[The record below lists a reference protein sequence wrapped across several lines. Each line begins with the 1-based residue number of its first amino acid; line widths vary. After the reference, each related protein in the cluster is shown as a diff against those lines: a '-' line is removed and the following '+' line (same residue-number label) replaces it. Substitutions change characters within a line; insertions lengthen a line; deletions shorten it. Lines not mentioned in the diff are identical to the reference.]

1 MKMLSRKQVTA
12 SIGLLVTLALPL
24 AATAEVPPDYANA
37 TLSGDWNGARS
48 TAWRSGWAWDAALK
62 VDTLHSSGGIA
73 PGSRGMSQLD
83 LRLAADL
90 GKIAGWEGATA
101 YLHVLDD
108 RGAGIN
114 ARQTGSLMG
123 VSNIEVP
130 VPTTRIF
137 HAWLQQ
143 NFLDDR
149 VSLLAGL
156 YPIDSEFFAM
166 ESASLLLHPS
176 FGTPADLALTRGPSI
191 FNNSAFGLRGKW
203 LSADQTVYAMGALLD
218 GIPNDPAHPR
228 RTAIRFAKGDGAFVI
243 AEMGWMPNEL
253 GHLFEPNEPVH
264 GLPTP
269 ALVRHAK
276 YSGVSKYAIG
286 LWRYGNRVPDQ
297 LDVDASNEPLQ
308 RYSQGAYLLAER
320 TLLGFGGAG
329 RDLAAFARYS
339 LSDGNSAAIDRMW
352 NLGLRLRGPSA
363 GRPDDAV
370 VIGWT
375 HARLANKW
383 RSVQATAGT
392 STTSGEETFEV
403 SWRAMLNP
411 WLALQP
417 NLQSIRHPGGG
428 ANAPR
433 ATVIGLRLE
442 LTL

>member
-1 MKMLSRKQVTA
+1 MKILARKQLA
-12 SIGLLVTLALPL
+12 AGIALLVTLALPL
-24 AATAEVPPDYANA
+24 AAAAEVPPDYANA
-37 TLSGDWNGARS
+37 TLSGDWGDARGA
-48 TAWRSGWAWDAALK
+48 AWHSGWAWDAALK
-62 VDTLHSSGGIA
+62 VDTLSNRGGTA
-73 PGSRGMSQLD
+73 SGSRSMSNVD
-83 LRLAADL
+83 LRFKADL
-90 GKIAGWEGATA
+90 GRIAGWKGATA
-101 YLHVLDD
+101 YLHVLDN

-130 VPTTRIF
+130 VATARIF

-156 YPIDSEFFAM
+156 YPMDAEFFAM
-166 ESASLLLHPS
+166 ESAGLLLHPS

-203 LSADQTVYAMGALLD
+203 LSADRTVYAMGALLD
-218 GIPNDPAHPR
+218 GIPNDPARPK
-228 RTAIRFAKGDGAFVI
+228 RTAIRFANGDGAFVI
-243 AEMGWMPNEL
+243 AELGWMPDEL

-269 ALVRHAK
+269 TLVSHAK

-297 LDVDASNEPLQ
+297 LDVDANSEPLQ
-308 RYSQGAYLLAER
+308 RRSQGAYLLAER
-320 TLLGFGGAG
+320 TLLALGDAG
-329 RDLAAFARYS
+329 RDIAAFARYS
-339 LSDGNSAAIDRMW
+339 LSDGNSTAIDRVW

-363 GRPDDAV
+363 SRPDDAV

-383 RSVQATAGT
+383 RSAQATAGT
-392 STTSGEETFEV
+392 STAPGEEAFEV
-403 SWRAMLNP
+403 TWRAMLNP

-417 NLQSIRHPGGG
+417 TLQSIRHPGG
-428 ANAPR
+428 ANSPR
-433 ATVIGLRLE
+433 ATVLGLRLE